1 MIRRT
6 HMRRREFLWGTAG
19 ALSAGGLLRPSVAR
33 GAGWGVGP
41 DEATS
46 HLLPAGVRAEKV
58 LEVFLYGGL
67 APFESF
73 YVIPEFGTPSDPNY
87 PNQQWHLFAGD
98 HDEVY
103 RQYCGLG
110 TESSWLSPWSAD
122 AAGRMVNL
130 GPIAMP
136 IRNRPDILQRMRVI
150 VVRHDLEPHEAAI
163 PYMLSGMRLGN
174 VRMTGMGS
182 HVQRYFL
189 EQGVSG
195 RIAPYS
201 YVLTPEDIF
210 STDNLR
216 AASSV
221 GLHPG
226 SARPMSLTINAA
238 DTLSQMLARAHLNA
252 STRPPVDALLGYY
265 RDQALAR
272 HRDRE
277 GNPLRSHALD
287 DHAFSLTSV
296 MAAPEL
302 MDVLGTNLFAP
313 EGHSSCGETDSVD
326 YNRVG
331 IRAAASLLNN
341 PVEPARYVNV
351 IDTGLDLADGG
362 GGYDT
367 HFEHPYTQAMNG
379 LSMLDNLVDRINEPG
394 EGDPSKIDLDETM
407 VLLTT
412 EFGRTPSRQ
421 FGGNGTNHFPYG
433 FVVIL
438 IGGPIGPDQ
447 AGILGAIGPDAYA
460 TDYVTPSEFR
470 AACLAAMGM
479 YPFAQESFAVGD
491 IRDVPSELDAL
502 VWLNEHVLGVR

>member
-1 MIRRT
+1 
-6 HMRRREFLWGTAG
+6 MRRREFLWGASG
-19 ALSAGGLLRPSVAR
+19 ALAAGGLLRSGIAR
-33 GAGWGVGP
+33 GAGWGLGP
-41 DEATS
+41 SEAS
-46 HLLPAGVRAEKV
+46 AHLLPAGVRAEKV

-73 YVIPEFGTPSDPNY
+73 YVVPDFGKPVDPDY
-87 PNQQWHLFAGD
+87 PNQQWYLFEDD
-98 HDEVY
+98 HDEAY

-110 TESSWLSPWSAD
+110 SSDSWLLPWAQDSQ
-122 AAGRMVNL
+122 GRSVSL
-130 GPIAMP
+130 GPVAMP
-136 IRNRPDILQRMRVI
+136 IRNRPDLMQRMRVI

-189 EQGVSG
+189 ESAGATG
-195 RIAPYS
+195 RVAPYS

-216 AASSV
+216 AATSV

-226 SARPMSLTINAA
+226 SARPLSLTINAA
-238 DTLSQMLARAHLNA
+238 DTLSNMLSRGHLTA
-252 STRPPVDALLGYY
+252 ATRPPVDALLSFY
-265 RDQALAR
+265 RDQSLLR
-272 HRDRE
+272 HTDRD
-277 GNPLRSHALD
+277 GAPLRSHALD

-302 MDVLGTNLFAP
+302 KTVLGEDLLAP
-313 EGHSSCGETDSVD
+313 EGHTVCGESESVD

-341 PVEPARYVNV
+341 PTDPARYVGV

-367 HFEHPYTQAMNG
+367 HFEHPFTQARNG
-379 LSMLDNLVDRINEPG
+379 LSMLENLVDHINEPG

-407 VLLTT
+407 VILTT
-412 EFGRTPSRQ
+412 EFGRTPYRQ

-433 FVVIL
+433 FVVIVL
-438 IGGPIGPDQ
+438 GGPVGPDQ
-447 AGILGAIGPDAYA
+447 AGVLGALGPDGYA
-460 TDYVTPSEFR
+460 IDYVTPSEFR

-491 IRDVPSELDAL
+491 IRDVPSELDGL
-502 VWLNEHVLGVR
+502 IWLNEHVWGRL